1 MSDFKKYDT
10 MVRVEFTWENE
21 YGDERTTWATNIGQ
35 YTSNDP
41 DSLPEHIAAND
52 IHFSP
57 PNGENAR
64 RVLFSEITQYTIT
77 EVD

>member
-1 MSDFKKYDT
+1 MTDMKRYDV

-35 YTSNDP
+35 YTSNNP
-41 DSLPEHIAAND
+41 DSLPEYVAAHHIK
-52 IHFSP
+52 FEP
-57 PNGENAR
+57 PGGENVR
-64 RVLFSEITQYTIT
+64 RVLFSEITQYTLN